1 MPGRNDSVPFRVG
14 FLIYYNEQ
22 KVAEGDSEPVA
33 GLGSTRVAGELSSRS
48 PEGSPAPIN

>member
-1 MPGRNDSVPFRVG
+1 MLFRVG

-22 KVAEGDSEPVA
+22 KVAEEDAEEDAEPVA